1 MANIHM
7 DVVDGSYSTV
17 DVEAVDENKVSHSL
31 KKSQSFI
38 GGPGSSYMMM

>member
-17 DVEAVDENKVSHSL
+17 DVEAVDENKVSHSIL
-31 KKSQSFI
+31 I
-38 GGPGSSYMMM
+38 GGPRSSYMMI